1 VLDSGPK
8 HPADDRISDVTIGD
22 TVMAVACVLAYSIG
36 SQSSGQFI
44 YFEF

>member
-1 VLDSGPK
+1 
-8 HPADDRISDVTIGD
+8 
-22 TVMAVACVLAYSIG
+22 MAVVCVLAYSIG